1 MLYECT
7 VKIRREVERP
17 STLPP
22 PCYHCKPPPF
32 RCPSNGCLP
41 PEPQIP
47 KRSNPCPPCILL
59 VQAALNVSKRDNVI
73 DGGSKRHFFSYLKLI
88 TYTLLQIRAPEEK
101 RTYRWTGIKIVLQYR
116 NLFLQIY
123 KPRPICVPPPTICI
137 ATACKPP
144 TPRVYC
150 QPPPKLLPPPSG
162 VQFCVNY
169 TDTGFGCYHP
179 SYWSSLSKCDT
190 C

>member
-47 KRSNPCPPCILL
+47 KRPSPCPPCILL
-59 VQAALNVSKRDNVI
+59 
-73 DGGSKRHFFSYLKLI
+73 
-88 TYTLLQIRAPEEK
+88 
-101 RTYRWTGIKIVLQYR
+101 
-116 NLFLQIY
+116 IY